1 MNTQYMDQSEA
12 RILIVDDKPENLR
25 LLTAIL
31 KEAGYG
37 VRQLRSGKRV
47 MASVLDDPPCLILLD
62 IMMPET
68 DGYEVCRDLK
78 SEERTRG
85 IPVIFISAL
94 EDVANK
100 IKGFSVGGVDY
111 ITKPFREEEVLV
123 RVNTHLNLRL
133 MQNRV
138 EEQNARLR
146 HEIIMR
152 KQAEKECLGFQH
164 RLQQAQK
171 TESLGR
177 MAGAVA
183 HHFNNLLY
191 IVSGN
196 LELIRENLP
205 PQSEAEK
212 NLDEAEKAI
221 HRATT
226 LGRLMLNYVGQ
237 GVNIGSQCDL
247 SREVPRIVPLVE
259 PAIPDNIRLEV
270 ELTSDLPGVNIG
282 PDEVRRI
289 VTNLVE
295 NAWESMEGRSGT
307 IRTVTGKTSCEQAYL
322 ERANWVEGCTPGEY
336 VYIDVIDEGCGMDA
350 EMIDRMFDP
359 FYTTKFT
366 GRGLGLSTVA
376 GIVRTCGGAVVV
388 SSEPGTG
395 STVRVLF
402 PTAGES
408 NPTGEKS

>member
-1 MNTQYMDQSEA
+1 MITQYVDQSEA

-31 KEAGYG
+31 KEAKYV
-37 VRQLRSGKRV
+37 VRQLRNGKRV

-68 DGYEVCRDLK
+68 DGYEVCRNLK
-78 SEERTRG
+78 AEERTRD

-94 EDVANK
+94 GDVADK

-123 RVNTHLNLRL
+123 RVKTHLSLRG
-133 MQNRV
+133 MQNRL

-146 HEIIMR
+146 HEITMR
-152 KQAEKECLGFQH
+152 EQAEKERLGFQR

-183 HHFNNLLY
+183 HHFNNLLF

-196 LELIRENLP
+196 LELIREDLP
-205 PQSEAEK
+205 PQSEAVE
-212 NLDEAEKAI
+212 NLDAAEKAT
-221 HRATT
+221 HRATN
-226 LGRLMLNYVGQ
+226 LGRLMLTYVGQ
-237 GVNIGSQCDL
+237 GVNIGSRCDL
-247 SREVPRIVPLVE
+247 SCEVSRIVPLVE
-259 PAIPDNIRLEV
+259 PAMPDNVRLEV
-270 ELTSDLPGVNIG
+270 ELGSGLPGLNIG
-282 PDEVRRI
+282 PDEVRGI

-295 NAWESMEGRSGT
+295 NAWESMDGKAGT
-307 IRTVTGKTSCEQAYL
+307 IWIVTGKISCDQAYL
-322 ERANWVEGCTPGEY
+322 ERANWIEGCTPGEY
-336 VYIDVIDEGCGMDA
+336 VYIDVTDDGCGMDA
-350 EMIDRMFDP
+350 ETIERMFDP

-366 GRGLGLSTVA
+366 GRGLGLATVA
-376 GIVRTCGGAVVV
+376 GIVRAGGGAVVV

-395 STVRVLF
+395 ATVRVLF
-402 PTAGES
+402 RP
-408 NPTGEKS
+408 

>member
-1 MNTQYMDQSEA
+1 MDQSEA
-12 RILIVDDKPENLR
+12 KILIVDDKPENLR
-25 LLTAIL
+25 LLAAIL
-31 KEAGYG
+31 KEAGYI
-37 VRQLRSGKRV
+37 VRQLRSGKMV
-47 MASVLDDPPCLILLD
+47 LASVLDAPPDLILLD
-62 IMMPET
+62 IMMPEI
-68 DGYEVCRDLK
+68 DGYEVCRGLK
-78 SEERTRG
+78 AEERTLG

-123 RVNTHLNLRL
+123 RVKTHLSLRL
-133 MQNRV
+133 MQNRL

-152 KQAEKECLGFQH
+152 EEVEKERLGFQR
-164 RLQQAQK
+164 RLQQTRK

-183 HHFNNLLY
+183 HHFNNLLF

-196 LELIRENLP
+196 LELIREDLP

-212 NLDEAEKAI
+212 NLDDAEKAI
-221 HRATT
+221 HRATN
-226 LGRLMLNYVGQ
+226 LGRLMLTYVGQ
-237 GVNIGSQCDL
+237 GANISSRCDL
-247 SREVPRIVPLVE
+247 SLEASRIVPLVE
-259 PAIPDNIRLEV
+259 PAMPDNVRLEV
-270 ELTSDLPGVNIG
+270 ELASDLPGVDIG
-282 PDEVRRI
+282 PDEVCRI

-295 NAWESMEGRSGT
+295 NAWESLEGRAGT
-307 IRTVTGKTSCEQAYL
+307 IRTVTGKTSCDQAYL
-322 ERANWVEGCTPGEY
+322 ERADWVDEGCTPGKY
-336 VYIDVIDEGCGMDA
+336 VYIEVADKGCGMDA
-350 EMIDRMFDP
+350 ETIERMFDP

-366 GRGLGLSTVA
+366 GRGLGLSTVV
-376 GIVRTCGGAVVV
+376 GVVRICGGAVVV

-402 PTAGES
+402 PIADES
-408 NPTGEKS
+408 SPTGEKT